1 MTLPTYFISHGGGPW
16 PWMKAQMGGA
26 YDRLEAYLRDMP
38 RQLGPVPPKAVLM
51 ISGHWEE
58 REFTVMATAQP
69 PMIYDYSGFPEHTY
83 RIRYPAP
90 GSPQT
95 AVAR

>member
-26 YDRLEAYLRDMP
+26 YDRLEASLRDMP

-51 ISGHWEE
+51 ISGTG
-58 REFTVMATAQP
+58 RSA
-69 PMIYDYSGFPEHTY
+69 SS
-83 RIRYPAP
+83 R
-90 GSPQT
+90 
-95 AVAR
+95 

>member
-1 MTLPTYFISHGGGPW
+1 
-16 PWMKAQMGGA
+16 
-26 YDRLEAYLRDMP
+26 
-38 RQLGPVPPKAVLM
+38 
-51 ISGHWEE
+51 
-58 REFTVMATAQP
+58 MATAQP